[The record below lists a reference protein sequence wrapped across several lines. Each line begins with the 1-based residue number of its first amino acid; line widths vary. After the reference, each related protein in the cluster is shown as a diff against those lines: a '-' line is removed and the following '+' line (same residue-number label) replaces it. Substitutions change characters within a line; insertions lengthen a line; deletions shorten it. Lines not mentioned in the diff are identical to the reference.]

1 MRRILV
7 TSALPYANGQIHLG
21 HLVETIQTDIWVRF
35 QKLQG
40 HECRYF
46 CADDTHGTPVMIR
59 ARQEGIT
66 PEALVER
73 IHAEH
78 LSDFDGFHI
87 EFDNYYTTNSQ
98 ENRLLS
104 EEVYLNNRQ
113 AGNIRVSQVR
123 QAYCERD
130 GMFLPDRFIRG
141 RCPACGAEDQYGDA
155 CEVCS
160 GSHAPLDLKEPRC
173 ALCGDAP
180 VERESEHFF
189 FRLTAFEPFL
199 KSWIRSG
206 ALQPEMANKLDEWF
220 EAGLQDWDISRDGPY
235 FGFEIPDAPGKYF
248 YVWLD
253 APIGYMASTWAWCK
267 REGRD
272 FDAIWRRD
280 DQMEVYHFIGKD
292 ILYFHTLFWPATLHG
307 AGFRVPNA
315 VYVHGFLTVN
325 GQKMSKSR
333 GTFITARQY
342 LEVLD
347 PEYLR
352 YYYAAKLTARVD
364 DLDLNL
370 DDFILRVN
378 SDLVGKVVNI
388 ASRSAGFIQKR
399 FEGLLCER
407 YPDDGGLRDRFVA
420 AGDEIATL
428 YAGRE
433 YAKAMRAI
441 MQLADEANRYVEAR
455 APWTLAKDPDQSDAL
470 HATCT
475 VALELFRILMI
486 YLQPVLPKLAERCRD
501 FLRLPPFTWEA
512 RLHPLQAHR
521 IGAFSHLMERVDPK
535 KVEQLIQ
542 SVAPPV
548 ESIAQANAKTA
559 TKAKK
564 APPCA
569 VDTESKATASAP
581 AASAPNPAPTHVP
594 APSPAVTAE
603 TIDIETFGKID
614 LRVARILTAS
624 LVEGADKLLCLTLD
638 VGELGEKTVFAGIR
652 QACPPDTLP
661 GRLTVLVANLQP
673 RKMRFGT
680 SEGMVLAA
688 GPGGKELYLLSP
700 DSGAT
705 PGMRIR

>member
-35 QKLQG
+35 QKLHG
-40 HECRYF
+40 NECFYF

-66 PEALVER
+66 PETLVAR
-73 IHAEH
+73 MHAEH
-78 LSDFDGFHI
+78 LGDFQGFHI
-87 EFDNYYTTNSQ
+87 GFDNYYTTNSE

-104 EEVYLNNRQ
+104 EEVYLNNRA
-113 AGNIRVSQVR
+113 AGNIRVSTVR
-123 QAYCERD
+123 QAFCAQD
-130 GMFLPDRFIRG
+130 NMFLPDRFIRG
-141 RCPACGAEDQYGDA
+141 ICPTCGAEDQYGDA

-160 GSHAPLDLKEPRC
+160 GSHSPLDLKQPRC
-173 ALCGDAP
+173 AICGNPP
-180 VERESEHFF
+180 VERDSEHFF
-189 FRLTAFEPFL
+189 FRLTAFEAFL
-199 KSWIRSG
+199 KGWIRSG

-253 APIGYMASTWAWCK
+253 APIGYMASTWEWCK
-267 REGRD
+267 RNGRD

-292 ILYFHTLFWPATLHG
+292 ILYFHTLFWPATLKG
-307 AGFRVPNA
+307 AGFRVPTS
-315 VYVHGFLTVN
+315 VFTHGFLTVN

-342 LEVLD
+342 LEHLD

-399 FEGLLCER
+399 FGGNLAEH
-407 YPDDGGLRDRFVA
+407 YPEDGGLHAQFVT
-420 AGDEIATL
+420 AGEEIAQL
-428 YAGRE
+428 YEARE
-433 YAKAMRAI
+433 FSKAMRAI
-441 MQLADEANRYVEAR
+441 MTLADLANRFVEAK
-455 APWTLAKDPDQSDAL
+455 APWNLAKDPDRDRELAD
-470 HATCT
+470 TCT
-475 VALELFRILMI
+475 VAINLFRILMI
-486 YLQPVLPKLAERCRD
+486 YLQPVLPQLALKCQE
-501 FLRLPPFTWEA
+501 FLRLPPFTWES
-512 RLHPLQAHR
+512 RREPMHHQA
-521 IGAFSHLMERVDPK
+521 IGEFTHLMARVDPK
-535 KVEQLIQ
+535 KVEALVQLA
-542 SVAPPV
+542 AP
-548 ESIAQANAKTA
+548 A
-559 TKAKK
+559 T
-564 APPCA
+564 P
-569 VDTESKATASAP
+569 SAP
-581 AASAPNPAPTHVP
+581 AVPKSKAAPPPPAPT
-594 APSPAVTAE
+594 PSPAPADSSPPLD
-603 TIDIETFGKID
+603 IDTFSQVD
-614 LRVARILTAS
+614 LRVARILSAAP
-624 LVEGADKLLCLTLD
+624 VEGADKLLQLTLD
-638 VGELGEKTVFAGIR
+638 LGDLGQKTVFAGIR
-652 QACPPDTLP
+652 SAYDPQTLP
-661 GRLTVLVANLQP
+661 GRLTVVVANLKP
-673 RKMRFGT
+673 RKMRFGV

-688 GPGGKELYLLSP
+688 GSGGNELFLLSP
-700 DSGAT
+700 DLGAT

>member
-73 IHAEH
+73 MHAEH
-78 LSDFDGFHI
+78 LHDFTGFYI
-87 EFDNYYTTNSQ
+87 AFDNYYTTNSP

-113 AGNIRVSQVR
+113 AGNIRVSTVR

-130 GMFLPDRFIRG
+130 QMFLPDRFIRG
-141 RCPACGAEDQYGDA
+141 TCPTCGAEDQYGDA
-155 CEVCS
+155 CEICS
-160 GSHAPLDLKEPRC
+160 GSHAPLDLKHPRC

-180 VERESEHFF
+180 VERDSEHFF

-199 KSWIRSG
+199 KAWTRSG

-220 EAGLQDWDISRDGPY
+220 KAGLQDWDISRDGPY

-253 APIGYMASTWAWCK
+253 APIGYMASCWEWCK
-267 REGRD
+267 RHGRD

-280 DQMEVYHFIGKD
+280 DLMEVYHFIGKD

-307 AGFRVPNA
+307 AGFRTPTA

-333 GTFITARQY
+333 GTFITARHY
-342 LEVLD
+342 LEHLD

-378 SDLVGKVVNI
+378 SDLVGKVINI
-388 ASRSAGFIQKR
+388 ASRCAGFIQKR
-399 FEGLLCER
+399 FAGRLTDTC
-407 YPDDGGLRDRFVA
+407 PDDGGLHDQLVA
-420 AGDEIATL
+420 AGVEIAQL
-428 YAGRE
+428 YEARE
-433 YAKAMRAI
+433 FSKAMRAI
-441 MQLADEANRYVEAR
+441 MNLADLANRYVETK
-455 APWTLAKDPDQSDAL
+455 APWNLAKDPERQQEL
-470 HATCT
+470 HDTCT
-475 VALELFRILMI
+475 VALNLFRILMI
-486 YLQPVLPKLAERCRD
+486 YLQPVLPVTAEKSRE
-501 FLRLPPFTWEA
+501 FLQLPPWSWEA
-512 RLHPLQAHR
+512 RHIPFAPGHAIHPFTHMMA
-521 IGAFSHLMERVDPK
+521 RVDPK
-535 KVEQLIQ
+535 KVETLIQ
-542 SVAPPV
+542 AVTPPA
-548 ESIAQANAKTA
+548 S
-559 TKAKK
+559 
-564 APPCA
+564 
-569 VDTESKATASAP
+569 SAP
-581 AASAPNPAPTHVP
+581 AAPVVKKKAAPAETPLPVP
-594 APSPAVTAE
+594 APPLEEATLE
-603 TIDIETFGKID
+603 IETFAQMD
-614 LRVARILTAS
+614 LRVAKILTAS
-624 LVEGADKLLCLTLD
+624 PVEGADKLLQLTLD
-638 VGELGEKTVFAGIR
+638 LGELGTKTVFAGIR
-652 QACPPDTLP
+652 AAYQPDTLP
-661 GRLTVLVANLQP
+661 GRMTVMIANLKP
-673 RKMRFGT
+673 RKMRFGL

-688 GPGGKELYLLSP
+688 GPGGDQLFLLSP
-700 DSGAT
+700 DSGAS